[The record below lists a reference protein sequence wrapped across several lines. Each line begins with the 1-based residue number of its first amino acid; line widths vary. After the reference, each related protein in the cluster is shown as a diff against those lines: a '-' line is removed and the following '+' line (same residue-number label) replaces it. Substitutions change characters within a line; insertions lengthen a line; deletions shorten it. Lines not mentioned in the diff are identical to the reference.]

1 VETLPWFFYESSLT
15 RLTAVKPL
23 LGISLKVLSALIFT
37 MMSAVLKT
45 LMDRYPTGEVVF
57 FRSSFAILPLWLWL
71 GSKGDLITGLRT
83 KNVLGHF
90 KRGFLG
96 TGGMT
101 LGFAALSYLP
111 LHDAIAIGY
120 ASPLMVVVLAAL
132 VLKEEVRAY
141 RWTAVA
147 VGFIGV
153 MIMLSPYLTPATFA
167 GGLLAGP
174 ALGAACALLG
184 AVTSAGAQI
193 QVRRLTG
200 SEKTGAIVFYFFILA
215 SGLSFCTILLGWHMP
230 DGKDL
235 ALFIIGGILGGVG
248 QILLTEC
255 YRYADT
261 SVIAPFEYTTMVWA
275 LLFGWVL
282 FGDLPTTTIVAG
294 GTLVAA
300 TGLFI
305 VWREHRLGLE
315 RAPELK
321 VAPQKPGA

>member
-1 VETLPWFFYESSLT
+1 M
-15 RLTAVKPL
+15 KPV

-37 MMSAVLKT
+37 VMSAVLKT

-57 FRSSFAILPLWLWL
+57 FRSFFAILPLWLWL
-71 GSKGDLITGLRT
+71 GWKGDLINGLRT
-83 KNVLGHF
+83 KNVVGHF

-132 VLKEEVRAY
+132 VLKERVRAY

-147 VGFIGV
+147 LGFIGV
-153 MIMLSPYLTPATFA
+153 IIMLSPYLTPETFT

-174 ALGAACALLG
+174 ALGASCALLG
-184 AVTSAGAQI
+184 AVSSAGAQI

-200 SEKTGAIVFYFFILA
+200 TEKTGAIVFYFFVLA
-215 SGLSFCTILLGWHMP
+215 SALSFCTIIFGWRMP
-230 DGKDL
+230 DAQDL
-235 ALFIIGGILGGVG
+235 ALFILGGILGGVG

-275 LLFGWVL
+275 LLFGWVM
-282 FGDLPTTTIVAG
+282 FGDLPTPTILIGAAI
-294 GTLVAA
+294 VAA

-305 VWREHRLGLE
+305 VWRERRLGLE
-315 RAPELK
+315 RSRELK
-321 VAPQKPGA
+321 VAAPKPGA